1 MNSTSGEGSL
11 LRKILLVEDETDGAE
26 LAATL
31 LSANG
36 LEVVQAHSA
45 DDALRVLQSDKGI
58 DAVFTDIMMPGMNGL
73 ELADAISERYPTVKV
88 VLTSG
93 YVVPDLLKNRER
105 SYLFAAK
112 PYRIDDILQMLRS

>member
-1 MNSTSGEGSL
+1 MNSTSGEDSL

-45 DDALRVLQSDKGI
+45 DAALRILQEDKGI

-73 ELADAISERYPTVKV
+73 ELADTVSALYPTVKIV
-88 VLTSG
+88 RTSG
-93 YVVPDLLKNRER
+93 YVLPDLLKYRAR

-112 PYRIDDILQMLRS
+112 PYRIDDILQLLRS